1 MTATE
6 QQQIFNQW
14 LGQYKA
20 LIFKVVRA
28 YTIEQAD
35 RDDLFQEICLQLWRS
50 VPSFRSEAAVS
61 TWIYRIAIRAAMTW
75 KGQEKR
81 ERERTKHYAESQ
93 PLLQLPDT
101 MPDERI
107 VWLYEEIQKMDAVDR
122 SLALLLLDGY
132 SYKDMAQLLGISES
146 NVGVKIFRI
155 KKRLTQRA
163 AQFASDGI

>member
-6 QQQIFNQW
+6 QQHIFNQW

-28 YTIEQAD
+28 YTSEQAD
-35 RDDLFQEICLQLWRS
+35 GDDLFQEICLQLWRS

-61 TWIYRIAIRAAMTW
+61 TWIYRIAIRVAMTW
-75 KGQEKR
+75 QGREKR
-81 ERERTKHYAESQ
+81 ERERSRRYAEGQ
-93 PLLQLPDT
+93 PLLQ
-101 MPDERI
+101 MPQQAADERI
-107 VWLYEEIQKMDAVDR
+107 AWLYQEIRKMDAVDR

-132 SYKDMAQLLGISES
+132 SYKEMAQLLGMSES

-163 AQFASDGI
+163 TQFAKDGV